1 MWSYYGAKTKLV
13 QHYPKPKHD
22 LIIEPFAGSARYA
35 LKYWERDVL
44 LYDKYEV
51 IVRLWKWLQQCSPN
65 DILKLPSLEV
75 GQNIKDMG
83 FTDDEML
90 LMGWYAG
97 GGVTSPQHK
106 VSKFGA
112 ENSKSFQKKIASNLH
127 KIKHWTIVQGSF
139 DEIPNQTATWYI
151 DPPYQFGGEHYK
163 HSSKKIDF
171 AYLAE
176 WCKSRD
182 GQTIVCENTKA
193 DWLPFKPMVQF
204 AGLQKTTTE
213 AIWSNER
220 TAFDD
225 EQLSLF

>member
-1 MWSYYGAKTKLV
+1 MWSYYGSKSKLV
-13 QHYPKPKHD
+13 KHYPTPKHG

-35 LKYWERDVL
+35 LKYWEREVL

-51 IVRLWKWLQQCSPN
+51 IVKLWKWLQQCSPN
-65 DILKLPSLEV
+65 DILKLPSLKI
-75 GQNIKDMG
+75 GQDTREMNLTEMEILFLG
-83 FTDDEML
+83 FF
-90 LMGWYAG
+90 AG
-97 GGVTSPQHK
+97 GGGASPQYS
-106 VSKFGA
+106 VSKFG
-112 ENSKSFQKKIASNLH
+112 EQNSKSFQKKIASNLH

-139 DEIPNQTATWYI
+139 DEIPNQDATWYI

-163 HSSKKIDF
+163 HSNKKIDF

-176 WCKSRD
+176 WCKSRQ

-193 DWLPFKPMVQF
+193 DWLPFKSIIQF

-225 EQLSLF
+225 EQLKLF

>member
-1 MWSYYGAKTKLV
+1 MWSYYGAKTKLAH
-13 QHYPKPKHD
+13 HYPTPKHD

-35 LKYWERDVL
+35 LRYWEREVL

-51 IVRLWKWLQQCSPN
+51 IVKLWKWLQQCSPN
-65 DILKLPSLEV
+65 DILKLPDLKKGDDTRQMNLTEMEV
-75 GQNIKDMG
+75 LLLG
-83 FTDDEML
+83 FS
-90 LMGWYAG
+90 AG
-97 GGVTSPQHK
+97 AGVASPQYS
-106 VSKFGA
+106 VSSFGA
-112 ENSKSFQKKIASNLH
+112 GAAKSFKKKIASNLH

-139 DEIPNQTATWYI
+139 DEIPNQDATWYI

-171 AYLAE
+171 AFLAE
-176 WCKSRD
+176 WCKSRQ

-193 DWLPFKPMVQF
+193 DWLPFKPMIQF
-204 AGLQKTTTE
+204 SGTVHTTTE

-225 EQLSLF
+225 EQLKLF

>member
-65 DILKLPSLEV
+65 DILKLPNLKKGDDTREM
-75 GQNIKDMG
+75 NLTEMEILLLG
-83 FTDDEML
+83 FF
-90 LMGWYAG
+90 AG
-97 GGVTSPQHK
+97 GGGASPQYM
-106 VSKFGA
+106 VSKFG
-112 ENSKSFQKKIASNLH
+112 EQNSKSAKKKIASNLH

-139 DEIPNQTATWYI
+139 DEIPNQTATWYV

-171 AYLAE
+171 AFLAE

-204 AGLQKTTTE
+204 DGLQKTTTE

-225 EQLSLF
+225 EQLSIF

>member
-97 GGVTSPQHK
+97 GGVTSPKHK

>member
-65 DILKLPSLEV
+65 DILKLPDLKKGDDTRQMNLTEME
-75 GQNIKDMG
+75 ILLLG
-83 FTDDEML
+83 FS
-90 LMGWYAG
+90 AG
-97 GGVTSPQHK
+97 AGAASPQYI

-112 ENSKSFQKKIASNLH
+112 GAAKSFKKNIASNLH

-139 DEIPNQTATWYI
+139 DEIPNQTATWYV

-204 AGLQKTTTE
+204 TGLQKTTTE